1 MAIKT
6 KPMSH
11 KIFDN
16 NLVVIRK
23 SKVPL
28 MLKKPAYIGMYILEL
43 SKVLMYVFLYNFIE
57 NKYGN
62 NSKLLFTDTDG
73 LMYEIKTDDVFKDF
87 YSDKEMLDFSI
98 YSTKSKYYDDSNK
111 LVIGKMNDA
120 TGSVAIEEFVRL
132 KSKMC
137 SLLVDD
143 NREHKNE
150 SNVVPTI
157 RHNEYK
163 DVLLNNE
170 CLRHSMNRSQSKDHK
185 IETYEIDKIL
195 LTCFDDKIYIQN
207 NTDDELVLG
216 Y

>member
-1 MAIKT
+1 
-6 KPMSH
+6 
-11 KIFDN
+11 
-16 NLVVIRK
+16 
-23 SKVPL
+23 
-28 MLKKPAYIGMYILEL
+28 
-43 SKVLMYVFLYNFIE
+43 
-57 NKYGN
+57 
-62 NSKLLFTDTDG
+62 
-73 LMYEIKTDDVFKDF
+73 
-87 YSDKEMLDFSI
+87 
-98 YSTKSKYYDDSNK
+98 
-111 LVIGKMNDA
+111 MNDA

-137 SLLVDD
+137 SFLVDD

-163 DVLLNNE
+163 DVLLNNK

-207 NTDDELVLG
+207 NRDDELVLG